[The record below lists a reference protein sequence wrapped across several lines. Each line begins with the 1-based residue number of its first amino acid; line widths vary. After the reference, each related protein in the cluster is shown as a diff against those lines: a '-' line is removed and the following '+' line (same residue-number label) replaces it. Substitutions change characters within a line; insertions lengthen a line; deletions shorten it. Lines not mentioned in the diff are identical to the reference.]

1 MRHTLVLLGYAT
13 LSTALFTPVGLA
25 APGPGQLSPGIRS
38 DTDAVDMLEPL
49 RPKAERTEEDQDRL
63 TSATLYAYGRV
74 LLQRGEDQLA
84 LRNLQRA
91 WRYNPEATAIVAD
104 IVPLALKLNRRPE
117 AARYALLAGDALP
130 EDNRLLM
137 GLAAAA
143 SDNGNWTEALRLY
156 ERALKA
162 DSKEQPGVATVLIW
176 LETGR
181 LYFLN
186 EQYDESARAFA
197 KAREAIEDTD
207 KLVLPEQV
215 RKRLLG
221 DAERTYLVMGESFLK
236 AKRWEDAES
245 AYSKAFAED
254 DKRPLLEMQLA
265 RIAEQRGQLDEA
277 RQHLEAYF
285 ASKSTDAG
293 TDPYELLADIMNRAD
308 NAPSQDNDS
317 SNGADKDTA
326 KSPRPEFLAKLRE
339 LLTSQPENPTLRRY
353 LAEQLLAADHTD
365 EAADIAKPL
374 QGEDAS
380 AVDWRLQ
387 ATLALHQGNV
397 AELLTAMTE
406 AVAASSDL
414 QSIEAVTDELLQH
427 DALTEKV
434 VAELES
440 ADATAEAPAG
450 PGLTRAYLALRTG
463 KIELLDRWIDAALKA
478 ESPAPGDAAIELGLE
493 LLRREQ
499 FQRSAAL
506 FQRIIDERLKSD
518 MVGPL
523 HFYRSGALALAED
536 TDAALAAARAA
547 VAADDESP
555 DFRQR
560 IGWVLY
566 NGHRYEE
573 AEPAYVDFVER
584 YNDSENPALRSML
597 RQARLV
603 LSNIC
608 VHLDRL
614 PDAEEWL
621 EQVLDE
627 YPEDI
632 GALNDLGYLWV
643 DQNKHLRRGLAM
655 VQKAVA
661 AEPEN
666 PAYRDSLGWAY
677 FRLGR
682 FDEAVAELEMAA
694 DVDDPDG
701 VILDHLGDAYA
712 AAGQMEKARQC
723 WERAIKAFDE
733 AGEADKRDAA
743 RKKLESEKE

>member
-1 MRHTLVLLGYAT
+1 MRNTLVLLGYAT

-326 KSPRPEFLAKLRE
+326 KSPRPEFLAKLRG
-339 LLTSQPENPTLRRY
+339 LLTAQPVNPTLRRY
-353 LAEQLLAADHTD
+353 LAEQLLGADHTQ
-365 EAADIAKPL
+365 EAAD
-374 QGEDAS
+374 
-380 AVDWRLQ
+380 
-387 ATLALHQGNV
+387 
-397 AELLTAMTE
+397 
-406 AVAASSDL
+406 
-414 QSIEAVTDELLQH
+414 
-427 DALTEKV
+427 
-434 VAELES
+434 
-440 ADATAEAPAG
+440 
-450 PGLTRAYLALRTG
+450 
-463 KIELLDRWIDAALKA
+463 
-478 ESPAPGDAAIELGLE
+478 
-493 LLRREQ
+493 
-499 FQRSAAL
+499 
-506 FQRIIDERLKSD
+506 
-518 MVGPL
+518 
-523 HFYRSGALALAED
+523 
-536 TDAALAAARAA
+536 
-547 VAADDESP
+547 
-555 DFRQR
+555 
-560 IGWVLY
+560 
-566 NGHRYEE
+566 
-573 AEPAYVDFVER
+573 
-584 YNDSENPALRSML
+584 
-597 RQARLV
+597 
-603 LSNIC
+603 
-608 VHLDRL
+608 
-614 PDAEEWL
+614 
-621 EQVLDE
+621 
-627 YPEDI
+627 
-632 GALNDLGYLWV
+632 
-643 DQNKHLRRGLAM
+643 
-655 VQKAVA
+655 
-661 AEPEN
+661 
-666 PAYRDSLGWAY
+666 
-677 FRLGR
+677 
-682 FDEAVAELEMAA
+682 
-694 DVDDPDG
+694 
-701 VILDHLGDAYA
+701 
-712 AAGQMEKARQC
+712 
-723 WERAIKAFDE
+723 
-733 AGEADKRDAA
+733 
-743 RKKLESEKE
+743 